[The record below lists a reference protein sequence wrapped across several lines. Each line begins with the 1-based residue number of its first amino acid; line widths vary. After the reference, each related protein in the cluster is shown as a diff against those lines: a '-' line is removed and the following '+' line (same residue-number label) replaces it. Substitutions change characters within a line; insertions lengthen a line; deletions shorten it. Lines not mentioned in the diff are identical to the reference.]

1 MPLSFATM
9 IKRLADLLIV
19 LFFSPLWVPL
29 ALFIALLVRIKL
41 GSPVLFHQIRPG
53 LNAEPFKMIKF
64 RTMTEARDQQGNYLP
79 DEQRLTVFARLLR
92 ATSLDELPELINVLL
107 GEMSLVGPRPL
118 LMQYL
123 PLYTSRQA
131 RRHEMKPGLTGWAQI
146 NGRNAISWDEK
157 LEMDVWYVE
166 HHSLWLDLKIL
177 ALTLLKV
184 LTGHGISAPGHATA
198 PYFTG
203 STK

>member
-1 MPLSFATM
+1 MPLSFVSMT
-9 IKRLADLLIV
+9 KRLIDLSIV
-19 LFFSPLWVPL
+19 LLFSPLWVPL

>member
-131 RRHEMKPGLTGWAQI
+131 RRHEVKPGLTGWAQI

>member
-1 MPLSFATM
+1 M

-123 PLYTSRQA
+123 LLYTSRQA
-131 RRHEMKPGLTGWAQI
+131 RRHEVKPGLTGWAQI